1 MENNTACFRVQGLS
15 FAYENKTVLQD
26 LNLTIPKGKI
36 TTLIGPNGCGKST
49 LFQLL
54 TKNLKPARGQIFLDS
69 TPLDKLGLKDFAR
82 RVAIV
87 HQNNTA
93 PGDLTVEQLVAYGR
107 IPYTKMGHSA
117 SSPEDVR
124 LIERAMKITGVL
136 QLRNRTIQNLSGGQ
150 RQRVWIAMAL
160 AQGTDIIL
168 LDEPTTY
175 LDIRYQIQI
184 LRLVQMLNRKFGY
197 TVIMVLHDMNQT
209 IRYSDQ
215 IVALS
220 NHGRI
225 VAQGAPTEVVTTE
238 MLKEVYGVELDVV
251 PYQDTKVVMNF

>member
-1 MENNTACFRVQGLS
+1 MENKTACFRVQGLS
-15 FAYENKTVLQD
+15 FAYENKMVLQN
-26 LNLTIPKGKI
+26 LNLVIPKGKI

-54 TKNLKPARGQIFLDS
+54 TKNLKPAQGQIFLDS
-69 TPLDKLGLKDFAR
+69 TPLDRLTLKDFAR

-107 IPYTKMGHSA
+107 IPYTRMGHSI

-124 LIERAMKITGVL
+124 LIERAMKITGIL
-136 QLRNRTIQNLSGGQ
+136 PLRDRTIQNLSGGQ

-215 IVALS
+215 IIALS
-220 NHGRI
+220 NRGRI
-225 VAQGAPTEVVTTE
+225 VAHGAPKEVVTTE

-251 PYQDTKVVMNF
+251 SYQDNKVVMNF

>member
-15 FAYENKTVLQD
+15 FGYENKTVLQD
-26 LNLTIPKGKI
+26 LNLAIPKGKI

-54 TKNLKPARGQIFLDS
+54 TKNLKPAKGQIFLGS
-69 TPLDKLGLKDFAR
+69 TPLDKLSLKDFAR

-107 IPYTKMGHSA
+107 IPYTKIGHSA
-117 SSPEDVR
+117 SSPEDMR
-124 LIERAMKITGVL
+124 LIERAMRITGIL
-136 QLRNRTIQNLSGGQ
+136 PLRDRTIQNLSGGQ

-184 LRLVQMLNRKFGY
+184 LRLVQMLNRRFGY
-197 TVIMVLHDMNQT
+197 TIIMVLHDMNQT
-209 IRYSDQ
+209 IRYSDR

-220 NHGRI
+220 NRGKV
-225 VAQGAPTEVVTTE
+225 VAQGEPTEVVTTE
-238 MLKEVYGVELDVV
+238 MLKEVYGVDLDVV

>member
-1 MENNTACFRVQGLS
+1 MENNTACFRVERLS
-15 FAYENKTVLQD
+15 FGYENKMVLKD
-26 LNLTIPKGKI
+26 LNLTIPKGKV

-54 TKNLKPARGQIFLDS
+54 TKNLKPVRGQIFLES
-69 TPLDKLGLKDFAR
+69 TPLQQLSLKDFAR

-117 SSPEDVR
+117 SSPEDLR

-136 QLRNRTIQNLSGGQ
+136 PLRDRAIQNLSGGQ

-184 LRLVQMLNRKFGY
+184 LRLVQMLNRRFGY
-197 TVIMVLHDMNQT
+197 TVVMVLHDMNQT
-209 IRYSDQ
+209 IHYSDQ

-220 NHGRI
+220 HRGRI
-225 VAQGAPTEVVTTE
+225 VAQGTPTEVVTTE

-251 PYQDTKVVMNF
+251 PYHDTKAVMNF